1 MGRYPVG
8 VGAVFGREVVDVSKP
23 HYKVTVRRDPED
35 ARYWLVNLVDE
46 PGAHTFG
53 RSLAEAKR
61 NAVEMVALW
70 TELEPEAFDIDWDVR
85 LGKLAPT
92 VKRARTAM
100 AHAEEDQRRRDE
112 AVRALTGA
120 GVSYRDVGEL
130 LGLSFQR
137 VAQIAKAS

>member
-1 MGRYPVG
+1 MTIRKPR
-8 VGAVFGREVVDVSKP
+8 FEVI
-23 HYKVTVRRDPED
+23 VRRDPED
-35 ARYWLVNLVDE
+35 VGYWLVNLADE

-61 NAVEMVALW
+61 NAVEVIALW
-70 TELEPEAFDIDWDVR
+70 YELEPEAFDIDWDLQ
-85 LGKLAPT
+85 LGALAPS
-92 VKRARTAM
+92 VEQARAAM

-112 AVRALTGA
+112 AIRALTGA
-120 GVSYRDVGEL
+120 GISYRDIGEL

>member
-1 MGRYPVG
+1 MTKPRY
-8 VGAVFGREVVDVSKP
+8 E
-23 HYKVTVRRDPED
+23 VTVRRDPED
-35 ARYWLVNLVDE
+35 ARYWLVDLVDE
-46 PGAHTFG
+46 AGAHTFG

-61 NAVEMVALW
+61 KAAEMVALW
-70 TELEPEAFDIDWDVR
+70 SELEPEAFELDWDIR
-85 LGKLAPT
+85 LGKLAPV

-112 AVRALTGA
+112 AIRALTGA
-120 GVSYRDVGEL
+120 GVSYRDIGEL